1 MTLPTSH
8 GTQTPEQ
15 VRASLIYMSYAH
27 NRNNGM
33 SPEGAARVYARSQPA
48 RLEQRYQAELAAAR
62 RARKKADAAGEPAM
76 AGHRVGEHYRP
87 ADAPI
92 SHAQRAPH

>member
-8 GTQTPEQ
+8 GLKTPEQ

-33 SPEGAARVYARSQPA
+33 SPDGAARVYARSQPA
-48 RLEQRYQAELAAAR
+48 RLEQRYQAELAAAAR
-62 RARKKADAAGEPAM
+62 RARNKTGETAAPM

-87 ADAPI
+87 AEAPL
-92 SHAQRAPH
+92 SHAHRAP